1 MYEGVAGHG
10 AEAEANLGLGC
21 GLPTRHAGARE
32 GDTML
37 GLGAGAG
44 NEAFVARALVGEHGR
59 MIGIDMTAPLATGRG
74 RTPTGS
80 ATPTSMEAGMLASF
94 GISATYE
101 I

>member
-1 MYEGVAGHG
+1 MYEGVASHG

-37 GLGAGAG
+37 GLGGG
-44 NEAFVARALVGEHGR
+44 GGKEEVVARALGGEEGR
-59 MIGIDMTAPLATGRG
+59 MGGGDMTTPLATGRG

-94 GISATYE
+94 GISAIYE